1 MVTTAKRLIV
11 GTAPDASLHFVDWQ
25 GYIMAEYLSLKLNT
39 LNLKLGAPVF
49 ENTYIEIDR

>member
-11 GTAPDASLHFVDWQ
+11 GIAPDASLHFVDWQ

-49 ENTYIEIDR
+49 ENTYIEIDQ